1 MKRPPMTEAPE
12 FSRIVDVDDIP
23 SAGLV
28 EDISANAAERAVL
41 VRRFGLAALDRLEAW
56 LHVTALGAGLYR
68 VEGRLEAEVTQQC
81 VISLEPVP
89 ARLEVH
95 VGITY
100 AKRIGPEMP
109 EVHLSAVGEDD
120 PEQMDGSHIDLGE
133 AMAQQLVVALD
144 PYPRKPGV
152 ALGDIL
158 GANGE
163 KALGG
168 AKNSETEKSGPF
180 SKLVELRKKLT

>member
-1 MKRPPMTEAPE
+1 MKPPPMKEAPE
-12 FSRIVDVDDIP
+12 FSRIVDIGDIP

-28 EDISANAAERAVL
+28 EDIRANAAERAAL
-41 VRRFGLAALDRLEAW
+41 ARRFGLAALDRLDAR
-56 LHVTALGAGLYR
+56 LHIGALGGGLCR

-89 ARLEVH
+89 AKLDVH

-100 AKRIGPEMP
+100 AKRTGPEMP
-109 EVHLSAVGEDD
+109 EVHLSAAGEDD

-152 ALGDIL
+152 ALSDIL

-163 KALGG
+163 KAVRG
-168 AKNSETEKSGPF
+168 AKSGETEKSGPF